1 MIGDLFY
8 SLGSWV
14 GGLTAADDPDDGS
27 GGGHTEQPG
36 ASRDPTAG
44 DPVEDNGLLVNTIL
58 AGTATWAVGKLLR
71 PESVSWPRVV
81 VAGIGATVLA
91 DLVTGALEPAGRER
105 DSALEE
111 DPDTLMIR
119 LAAGIALAA
128 GYASLLY
135 PRLPG
140 PPLARGLAFGA
151 LEIVASPR
159 GGLVRVASETP
170 GLKFPLKE
178 LAVPLHDDGGPL
190 SALTF
195 GLVLGALY
203 RPGDTEVEE

>member
-14 GGLTAADDPDDGS
+14 GGLAAADDPVTGPDGGQDEHS
-27 GGGHTEQPG
+27 GR
-36 ASRDPTAG
+36 SSDPAAA
-44 DPVEDNGLLVNTIL
+44 DPAEDNGLLVNAIL
-58 AGTATWAVGKLLR
+58 VGTATWAVGKLLR
-71 PESVSWPRVV
+71 PKSVSWPRVV

-91 DLVTGALEPAGRER
+91 DLVSWALEPAGRER
-105 DSALEE
+105 DRALEE

-119 LAAGIALAA
+119 LAAGVALAA

-140 PPLARGLAFGA
+140 PPLVRGLAFGA
-151 LEIVASPR
+151 LEIVASPH
-159 GGLVRVASETP
+159 GGLVRVASDTP
-170 GLKFPLKE
+170 GLKFPLKD

-203 RPGDTEVEE
+203 QPGHDETEE

>member
-14 GGLTAADDPDDGS
+14 GGLTADDDPGDGTD
-27 GGGHTEQPG
+27 GGHGGRTGAARDPG
-36 ASRDPTAG
+36 AG
-44 DPVEDNGLLVNTIL
+44 NPVEDDGLLVNAIL
-58 AGTATWAVGKLLR
+58 AGAATWAAGKLLR
-71 PESVSWPRVV
+71 PRSVSWPRVV
-81 VAGIGATVLA
+81 LAGIGATVLS
-91 DLVTGALEPAGRER
+91 DLVSRALDPARER
-105 DSALEE
+105 GSALEE

-140 PPLARGLAFGA
+140 PPVARGLAFGA
-151 LEIVASPR
+151 LEIVASPQ
-159 GGLVRVASETP
+159 GGLVRIASDSP
-170 GLKFPLKE
+170 GLRFPLKE

-203 RPGDTEVEE
+203 QPDDESEE